1 MIALKLC
8 YKTMMNEEKQNF
20 RNSPCQDQETTNQ
33 MKELE
38 EVRFQALRKLKR
50 KAQSNH

>member
-1 MIALKLC
+1 
-8 YKTMMNEEKQNF
+8 
-20 RNSPCQDQETTNQ
+20 

-50 KAQSNH
+50 KAQSNHLWILKEKARRNIFEEGSDGLLWFNLLS